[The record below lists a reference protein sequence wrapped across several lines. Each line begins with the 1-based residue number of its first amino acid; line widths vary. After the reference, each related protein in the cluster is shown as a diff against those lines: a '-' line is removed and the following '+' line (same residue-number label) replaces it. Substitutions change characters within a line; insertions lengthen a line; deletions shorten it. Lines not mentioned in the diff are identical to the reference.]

1 MKRYVIALLILTAH
15 VSAEDD
21 KKMTTG
27 DGKTDAVMVE
37 IQKLVREID
46 RCAGTQTTVIRIH
59 GQELTLRANAAFKR
73 PNLMRLDTVEDTE
86 IIAQRLSD
94 GGLMWTYSRAE
105 KIVSKVNLERVYRAV
120 TALKAK
126 RDSLSKVNL
135 GRVYRLTA
143 LEADADQADPL
154 RPFRGL
160 EWTTIRYTGDEIF
173 DDQPHRVFEAKPKV
187 NLLHAQL
194 PIPLVKAQLT
204 INAETGL
211 LRATRL
217 FDASDNEIIA
227 QTFHN
232 LTVNPDLKDTKF
244 EFIVPSGAHII
255 DATDEAIQALK
266 AVE

>member
-1 MKRYVIALLILTAH
+1 MKRYLIAMLILTAQ
-15 VSAEDD
+15 VGAEDAD
-21 KKMTTG
+21 EMSTG

-46 RCAGTQTTVIRIH
+46 RCAGTQTTVIRIQ

-73 PNLMRLDTVEDTE
+73 PNLMRLDTVEDAE

-94 GGLMWTYSRAE
+94 GGLMWTYDRAE
-105 KIVSKVNLERVYRAV
+105 KIA
-120 TALKAK
+120 
-126 RDSLSKVNL
+126 SKVNL
-135 GRVYRLTA
+135 GRVYRLTD

-160 EWTTIRYTGDEIF
+160 EWTTIRYTGDEIL

-194 PIPLVKAQLT
+194 HLPLVKAQLT

-211 LRATRL
+211 LRETRL
-217 FDASDNEIIA
+217 FDASDDEIIA

-232 LTVNPDLKDTKF
+232 LTINPDLKDAKF

>member
-1 MKRYVIALLILTAH
+1 VKRYLIAMLILTAQ
-15 VSAEDD
+15 VGAEDAD
-21 KKMTTG
+21 EMSTG

-46 RCAGTQTTVIRIH
+46 RCAGTQTTVIRIQ

-73 PNLMRLDTVEDTE
+73 PNLMRLDTVEDAE

-94 GGLMWTYSRAE
+94 GGLMWTYDRAE
-105 KIVSKVNLERVYRAV
+105 KIA
-120 TALKAK
+120 
-126 RDSLSKVNL
+126 SKVNL
-135 GRVYRLTA
+135 GRVYRLTD

-194 PIPLVKAQLT
+194 HLPLVKAQLT

-217 FDASDNEIIA
+217 FDTSDDEIIA

-232 LTVNPDLKDTKF
+232 LTVNPDLKDAKF

>member
-15 VSAEDD
+15 VSAEDE

-37 IQKLVREID
+37 IQKLVRAID

-105 KIVSKVNLERVYRAV
+105 KIA
-120 TALKAK
+120 
-126 RDSLSKVNL
+126 SKVNL
-135 GRVYRLTA
+135 GRVYRLTD

-173 DDQPHRVFEAKPKV
+173 DDRPHRVFEAKPKV
-187 NLLHAQL
+187 NLLHVQL

>member
-1 MKRYVIALLILTAH
+1 MKRYLIAMLILTAQ
-15 VSAEDD
+15 VSAEDAD
-21 KKMTTG
+21 EMSTG

-46 RCAGTQTTVIRIH
+46 RCAGTQTTVIRIQ

-73 PNLMRLDTVEDTE
+73 PNLMRLDTVEDAE

-94 GGLMWTYSRAE
+94 GGLMWTYDRAE
-105 KIVSKVNLERVYRAV
+105 KIA
-120 TALKAK
+120 
-126 RDSLSKVNL
+126 SKVNL
-135 GRVYRLTA
+135 GRVYRLTD

-194 PIPLVKAQLT
+194 HLPLVKAQLT

-211 LRATRL
+211 LRETRL
-217 FDASDNEIIA
+217 FDASDDEIIA

-232 LTVNPDLKDTKF
+232 LTINPDLKDAKF

>member
-1 MKRYVIALLILTAH
+1 MKRYLIAMLILTAQ
-15 VSAEDD
+15 VGAEDAD
-21 KKMTTG
+21 EMSTG

-46 RCAGTQTTVIRIH
+46 RCAGTQTTVIRIQ

-73 PNLMRLDTVEDTE
+73 PNLMRLDTVEDAE

-94 GGLMWTYSRAE
+94 GGLMWTYDCAE
-105 KIVSKVNLERVYRAV
+105 KIA
-120 TALKAK
+120 
-126 RDSLSKVNL
+126 SKVNL
-135 GRVYRLTA
+135 GRVYRLTD

-160 EWTTIRYTGDEIF
+160 EWTTIRYTGDEIL

-194 PIPLVKAQLT
+194 HLPLVKAQLT

-211 LRATRL
+211 LRETRL
-217 FDASDNEIIA
+217 FVLMRRTTRSSRRPF
-227 QTFHN
+227 T
-232 LTVNPDLKDTKF
+232 T
-244 EFIVPSGAHII
+244 
-255 DATDEAIQALK
+255 
-266 AVE
+266 

>member
-1 MKRYVIALLILTAH
+1 MKRYIIALLILTAQ

-46 RCAGTQTTVIRIH
+46 RCAGTQTTVIRIQ

-105 KIVSKVNLERVYRAV
+105 KIVSKVNL
-120 TALKAK
+120 
-126 RDSLSKVNL
+126 

-173 DDQPHRVFEAKPKV
+173 DDRPHRVFEAKPKV

-204 INAETGL
+204 IDAETGL

>member
-21 KKMTTG
+21 KKMSTG

-37 IQKLVREID
+37 IQKLVRAID

-105 KIVSKVNLERVYRAV
+105 KIA
-120 TALKAK
+120 
-126 RDSLSKVNL
+126 SKVNL
-135 GRVYRLTA
+135 GRVYRLTG

-173 DDQPHRVFEAKPKV
+173 DDRPHRVFEAKPKV

-194 PIPLVKAQLT
+194 PIPLVKAQLI

>member
-21 KKMTTG
+21 KKMSTG

-46 RCAGTQTTVIRIH
+46 RCAGTQLTVIRIQ
-59 GQELTLRANAAFKR
+59 GQELTLRANVAFKR

-105 KIVSKVNLERVYRAV
+105 KIA
-120 TALKAK
+120 
-126 RDSLSKVNL
+126 SKVNL

-194 PIPLVKAQLT
+194 PIPLVKVQLT

-232 LTVNPDLKDTKF
+232 LIVNPDLKDTKF

>member
-1 MKRYVIALLILTAH
+1 MKRYLIAMLILTAQ
-15 VSAEDD
+15 VGAEDAD
-21 KKMTTG
+21 EMSTG
-27 DGKTDAVMVE
+27 DEKTDAVMVE

-46 RCAGTQTTVIRIH
+46 RCAGTQTTVIRIQ

-73 PNLMRLDTVEDTE
+73 PNLMRLDTVEDAE

-94 GGLMWTYSRAE
+94 GGLMWTYDRAE
-105 KIVSKVNLERVYRAV
+105 KIA
-120 TALKAK
+120 
-126 RDSLSKVNL
+126 SKVNL
-135 GRVYRLTA
+135 GRVYRLTD

-194 PIPLVKAQLT
+194 HLPLVKAQLT

-211 LRATRL
+211 LRETRL
-217 FDASDNEIIA
+217 FDASDDEIIA

-232 LTVNPDLKDTKF
+232 LTINPDLKDAKF

>member
-1 MKRYVIALLILTAH
+1 MKRYIIALLILTAQ
-15 VSAEDD
+15 VSAENE
-21 KKMTTG
+21 KKMSTG

-37 IQKLVREID
+37 IQKLVRAID
-46 RCAGTQTTVIRIH
+46 RCAGTQTTVIRIQ

-73 PNLMRLDTVEDTE
+73 PNLMRLDTVEDAE

-105 KIVSKVNLERVYRAV
+105 KIA
-120 TALKAK
+120 
-126 RDSLSKVNL
+126 SKVNL
-135 GRVYRLTA
+135 GRVYRLTD

-160 EWTTIRYTGDEIF
+160 EWPTIRYTGDEIL

-194 PIPLVKAQLT
+194 PIPPVKAQLT

-211 LRATRL
+211 LRATQL
-217 FDASDNEIIA
+217 FDASDDEIIA

>member
-1 MKRYVIALLILTAH
+1 MKRYIIALLILTAQ

-21 KKMTTG
+21 KKMSTG

-37 IQKLVREID
+37 IQKLVRAID
-46 RCAGTQTTVIRIH
+46 RCAGTQTTVIRIQ

-105 KIVSKVNLERVYRAV
+105 KIA
-120 TALKAK
+120 
-126 RDSLSKVNL
+126 SKVNL

-217 FDASDNEIIA
+217 FDASDNEIIS

-232 LTVNPDLKDTKF
+232 LIVNPDLKDTKF

>member
-1 MKRYVIALLILTAH
+1 MKRYLIAMLILTAQ
-15 VSAEDD
+15 VGAEDAD
-21 KKMTTG
+21 EMSTG

-37 IQKLVREID
+37 IQKRVREID
-46 RCAGTQTTVIRIH
+46 RCAGTQTTVIRIQ

-73 PNLMRLDTVEDTE
+73 PNLMRLDTVEDAE

-94 GGLMWTYSRAE
+94 GGLMWTYDRAE
-105 KIVSKVNLERVYRAV
+105 KIA
-120 TALKAK
+120 
-126 RDSLSKVNL
+126 SKVNL
-135 GRVYRLTA
+135 GRVYRLTD

-194 PIPLVKAQLT
+194 HLPLVKAQLT

-217 FDASDNEIIA
+217 FDASDDEIIA

-232 LTVNPDLKDTKF
+232 LTVNPDLKDAKF

>member
-1 MKRYVIALLILTAH
+1 MKRYIIALLILTAH

-21 KKMTTG
+21 KKMSTG

-37 IQKLVREID
+37 IQKLVRAID
-46 RCAGTQTTVIRIH
+46 RCAGTQTTVIRIQ

-105 KIVSKVNLERVYRAV
+105 KIA
-120 TALKAK
+120 
-126 RDSLSKVNL
+126 SKVNL
-135 GRVYRLTA
+135 GRVYRLTD

-173 DDQPHRVFEAKPKV
+173 DDRPHRVFEAKPKV

-232 LTVNPDLKDTKF
+232 LTVNPDLKDTKI

>member
-1 MKRYVIALLILTAH
+1 MKRCLIAMLILTAQ
-15 VSAEDD
+15 VGAEDAD
-21 KKMTTG
+21 EMSTG

-46 RCAGTQTTVIRIH
+46 RCAGTQTTVIRIQ

-73 PNLMRLDTVEDTE
+73 PNLMRLDTVEDAE

-94 GGLMWTYSRAE
+94 GGLMWTYDRAE
-105 KIVSKVNLERVYRAV
+105 KIA
-120 TALKAK
+120 
-126 RDSLSKVNL
+126 SKVNL
-135 GRVYRLTA
+135 GRVYRLTD

-173 DDQPHRVFEAKPKV
+173 DGQPHRVFEAKPKV

-194 PIPLVKAQLT
+194 HLPLVKAQLT

-211 LRATRL
+211 LRETRL
-217 FDASDNEIIA
+217 FDASDDEIIA

-232 LTVNPDLKDTKF
+232 LTVNPDLKDAKF

>member
-1 MKRYVIALLILTAH
+1 MKRYLIAMLILTAQ
-15 VSAEDD
+15 VGADEMS
-21 KKMTTG
+21 TG

-46 RCAGTQTTVIRIH
+46 RCAGTQTTVIRIQ

-73 PNLMRLDTVEDTE
+73 PNLMRLDTVEDAE

-94 GGLMWTYSRAE
+94 GGLMWTYDRAE
-105 KIVSKVNLERVYRAV
+105 KIA
-120 TALKAK
+120 
-126 RDSLSKVNL
+126 SKVNL
-135 GRVYRLTA
+135 GRVYRLTD

-194 PIPLVKAQLT
+194 HLPLVKAQLT

-211 LRATRL
+211 LRETRL
-217 FDASDNEIIA
+217 FDASDDEIIA

-232 LTVNPDLKDTKF
+232 LTVNPDLKDAKF

>member
-1 MKRYVIALLILTAH
+1 MKRYLIAMLILTAQ
-15 VSAEDD
+15 VGAEDAD
-21 KKMTTG
+21 EMSTG

-37 IQKLVREID
+37 IQKRVREID
-46 RCAGTQTTVIRIH
+46 RCAGTQTTVIRIQ

-73 PNLMRLDTVEDTE
+73 PNLMRLDTVEDAE

-94 GGLMWTYSRAE
+94 GGLMWTYDRAE
-105 KIVSKVNLERVYRAV
+105 KIA
-120 TALKAK
+120 
-126 RDSLSKVNL
+126 SKVNL
-135 GRVYRLTA
+135 GRVYRLTD

-194 PIPLVKAQLT
+194 HLPLVKAQLT

-211 LRATRL
+211 LRETRL
-217 FDASDNEIIA
+217 FDASDDEIIA

-232 LTVNPDLKDTKF
+232 LTINPDLKDAKF